1 MIAYTNDK
9 TNDTLWGRRIQVLLL
24 SKTTSGSEAK
34 DSGGNMKSGDLSS
47 KYLSVNVEPSFLP
60 LLIGFGDA
68 AWVPLVTF
76 NGKLTN
82 V

>member
-1 MIAYTNDK
+1 M
-9 TNDTLWGRRIQVLLL
+9 LLL

-47 KYLSVNVEPSFLP
+47 KYLSVHVEPSFLP

-68 AWVPLVTF
+68 A
-76 NGKLTN
+76 
-82 V
+82 